1 MEAREMSLSFAISS
15 FVALFIIVDPI
26 INIPLFVSILSNF
39 PAANRRA
46 MVARATLIATLV
58 LLVFTFLGSAMLRSL
73 GVEVYSFKVAGG
85 ILLFIIS
92 LEMLFGRRTATE
104 TSAEEEI
111 EARRREDVVAT
122 PLAVPFL
129 TGPGAITTGIVLFN
143 SASGFGELAT
153 LVAVI
158 LLVFLSSYII
168 LSRSERIYSILGEI
182 GTKVITRIMGLVLA
196 ALAVQFVIG
205 GIIEALGAALP

>member
-1 MEAREMSLSFAISS
+1 MSLSFAVSS

-26 INIPLFVSILSNF
+26 ANVPLFVSILSNF
-39 PAANRRA
+39 PAASRRA
-46 MVARATLIATLV
+46 MIARANVIAALV
-58 LLVFTFLGSAMLRSL
+58 LLAFTFLGSVMLRSL
-73 GVEVYSFKVAGG
+73 GVEVYSFKIAGG

-92 LEMLFGRRTATE
+92 FEMLFGRRTATE

-111 EARRREDVVAT
+111 EAKHREDVIAT

-143 SASGFGELAT
+143 SAPGLVELAI
-153 LVAVI
+153 LIAVI
-158 LLVFLSSYII
+158 LLVFLSSYVI
-168 LSRSERIYSILGEI
+168 LTRSERIYGVLGEI

-196 ALAVQFVIG
+196 ALAVQFVIT
-205 GIIEALGAALP
+205 GIFEAMGAALP